1 MIAVLASLALA
12 AAPLGPTALVK
23 SIDAEVQQVIKT
35 PDASAKKLAQRID
48 EVIDFNE
55 LSKRAMG
62 TNWAKLSKKQ
72 QDELGTTMRG
82 LLKASYENKAMKD
95 KEGKQAPT
103 VEYGEEKVDGN
114 EAVVNT
120 SLKVKPD
127 TFAIVYKLYRAD
139 AKANWRVYDVVTD
152 EVSLV
157 TTYQDQF
164 KKQLAD
170 KGIDGL
176 LTTLNARRE
185 SLEKQNA
192 ELSEKK
198 N

>member
-1 MIAVLASLALA
+1 MIAVIASLALA

-23 SIDAEVQQVIKT
+23 SIDAEVQKVIKT
-35 PDASAKKLAQRID
+35 PDASAKVLAQRID
-48 EVIDFNE
+48 EVIDFSE

-62 TNWAKLSKKQ
+62 ANWAKLTRKQ

-95 KEGKQAPT
+95 KEGKQPPT
-103 VEYGEEKVDGN
+103 VEYGDETINGN

-120 SLKVKPD
+120 ALKVKPD
-127 TFAIVYKLYRAD
+127 TFAIIYKLYRAD
-139 AKANWRVYDVVTD
+139 AKAGWRIYDVVTD

-170 KGIDGL
+170 KGFDGL
-176 LTTLNARRE
+176 LTTLNSRRE